1 MKKVIWKGHDSK
13 ASITCISKG
22 SGYLLLNLY
31 FSSSTGKD
39 SKNIKDKY
47 KYEILFLVNAQ
58 NVCGNSQGGK
68 GQWNL
73 FRSTTLFYPPLF
85 FRNLRILKQDFWES
99 LIHLLCTFPVSLC
112 NNSKGLYISKS
123 YVFINQ

>member
-1 MKKVIWKGHDSK
+1 MKKLYEKVTIAKL
-13 ASITCISKG
+13 ALLVYQKG

-73 FRSTTLFYPPLF
+73 FRSSTLFYPPLF
-85 FRNLRILKQDFWES
+85 F
-99 LIHLLCTFPVSLC
+99 
-112 NNSKGLYISKS
+112 
-123 YVFINQ
+123 